1 MEPQEYQL
9 FFSQDSPWTEE
20 EKAKIQETIIRVF
33 GEYKYNVHYKPWD
46 KPEGVECVE
55 VVIKDNLMEII
66 IPEVF
71 EKDNYWSGFLKAHK
85 VAAERGLLIEPVYK
99 PVKNEYIIGLFSL
112 DSLDYD
118 IRNLVEAVS
127 GYTRILRKHRTFIDE
142 NFKIAQIAHTHLFM
156 LLNFQKEMYVEQGKF
171 LYLDNPEDDKCI
183 LNIPLV
189 FSMEKY
195 GEEAQAFMKDIHK
208 FLKQMERKPYYQPFM
223 LSPKSLRNEFPE
235 QFKYL
240 EDDELPF

>member
-1 MEPQEYQL
+1 M
-9 FFSQDSPWTEE
+9 
-20 EKAKIQETIIRVF
+20 
-33 GEYKYNVHYKPWD
+33 
-46 KPEGVECVE
+46 
-55 VVIKDNLMEII
+55 
-66 IPEVF
+66 
-71 EKDNYWSGFLKAHK
+71 KAHK